1 MVKTRMERFR
11 ETQIDKL
18 GLADRVNQLYKQGES
33 LPSITKILEGEGH
46 KLNQSTIGY
55 FLKVRIKDPK
65 KAAYL
70 EEETVKD
77 KLRKEVAPE
86 LKLLESTTEAY
97 RNYEE
102 CVSKKDSSGA
112 TKWFEHYKDLLEKQL
127 RSSGVYERAKNEA
140 SKEKD
145 KYIEIVWKNQCVCD
159 KCGAILSEEVAKHEK
174 INLADMQSEDIKE
187 SIADEMSRPSVS
199 TDGKAKEE

>member
-1 MVKTRMERFR
+1 MERFR

-18 GLADRVNQLYKQGES
+18 GLADRVNQLYKEGN
-33 LPSITKILEGEGH
+33 SIPDITNILNGEGFDL
-46 KLNQSTIGY
+46 KKSTVGY
-55 FLKVRIKDPK
+55 FMKVRIKDPK
-65 KAAYL
+65 KAAFL
-70 EEETVKD
+70 AEETVKD

-97 RNYEE
+97 RNYEA
-102 CVSKKDSSGA
+102 CTAKKDSSGA

-140 SKEKD
+140 SREKD
-145 KYIEIVWKNQCVCD
+145 KYIEIVWKNQVVCE
-159 KCGAILSEEVAKHEK
+159 KCGAILSEEIEKHEK

-199 TDGKAKEE
+199 TDGKAIEE

>member
-33 LPSITKILEGEGH
+33 LPSITKILESEGH
-46 KLNQSTIGY
+46 ALNQSTIGY

-145 KYIEIVWKNQCVCD
+145 KYIEIVWKNQCVCE
-159 KCGAILSEEVAKHEK
+159 KCGAILSEDVAKHDVT
-174 INLADMQSEDIKE
+174 NLADMQSEDVKE
-187 SIADEMSRPSVS
+187 EIADEMSRPSVS
-199 TDGKAKEE
+199 TDGKAEE